1 MRQGLKVCQLREHI
15 NERTALPRWAG
26 TASIYLRTNGKC
38 IAGNEQV
45 QLGKQPRQRMVCQ
58 CTVTM
63 WWGPGRAQTS
73 TASRLCERSPEL
85 VFVTVL
91 QWPRVSQMSGKN
103 TKLSVDGWICL
114 TVCLLT
120 AHGSEV
126 PTAVCI
132 DMGGSPDSPII
143 KFLSQVTLLPST
155 QAVSKAGNGSRN
167 QSEGSEAGDC
177 LLPRS
182 SSEAAFRSWSFLG
195 KLSSAPAVLTW
206 TWNQHLFCW

>member
-1 MRQGLKVCQLREHI
+1 MPMHGHRVVG
-15 NERTALPRWAG
+15 A
-26 TASIYLRTNGKC
+26 
-38 IAGNEQV
+38 
-45 QLGKQPRQRMVCQ
+45 
-58 CTVTM
+58 
-63 WWGPGRAQTS
+63 

-91 QWPRVSQMSGKN
+91 QWPHVSQMSGKN
-103 TKLSVDGWICL
+103 SKLSVDGWMCL
-114 TVCLLT
+114 MACLLT

-132 DMGGSPDSPII
+132 DMGRSPDSPVI

-155 QAVSKAGNGSRN
+155 QAVSKAGNGSKN

-182 SSEAAFRSWSFLG
+182 SSKAAFRS
-195 KLSSAPAVLTW
+195 
-206 TWNQHLFCW
+206 